1 MTGVEVLINLPSI
14 KFNKGYWYCV
24 PDKLEDQ
31 VEEGKRVMVQIG
43 KLMHEGYIVAVEQN
57 CLKVG
62 LKPVVKIL
70 DEVSVFDQRLLELA
84 GWMAEYYVCPVSLA
98 LKAMIPRL
106 LSKKKAWVIIPAVS
120 REEFDNINLEI
131 NNNMELME
139 RLWAEGEMSFST
151 ALKYTTRSQLKDLET
166 DGLIIN
172 TGSYKVRQQFKAG
185 YVYAILQFDYY
196 KDMPALS
203 KRASRQAEIMEL
215 ITNKG
220 QVDCEYLDKCYARAT
235 INSLI
240 NKGYIKI
247 EKKGIQQIDTRLVLT
262 QEQEKALNIINMKI
276 EAEYYE
282 EILLYGVTGSGK
294 TEVYIKAA
302 EQTIKQGKGVI
313 VLVPEIALTRH
324 LVSSFNARFRNMAV
338 LHSGMPPGERHDE
351 WKRIK
356 NGEIDLVL
364 GTRSAIFAPL
374 PAIGLIIIDEEQ
386 ETTYKQEDSPRYHAR
401 EVAIRRAQMDSAVF
415 LAGSATPS
423 VDTFYK
429 AMNGKMTLVTIKERI
444 GEAKLPRVTVEDLR
458 KSFHNGEKNII
469 SPYLQEKIEQT
480 INRGEQTI
488 LFINRRGYAP
498 ITICMQCGSIASC
511 PDCSVALTYHQDI
524 DQNVCHYCDYRANIP
539 NLCPVCGSTQIQQIG
554 FGTQKLEEEVHSLF
568 PGARISRLDR
578 DTSTKKGAQNTI
590 LEEMKK
596 HQIDILIGTQ
606 MVAKGLD
613 FPYVSL
619 VGVVDADGMLN
630 IPDFRAAERCF
641 QLIVQAGGRAGRGD
655 YPGEVV
661 IQSYNPENPVIQM
674 AAQQD
679 YFKFYQEE
687 IKLRKL
693 LHYPPFTNLLRV
705 VINSDN
711 EPDARKV
718 CRDMAEYINEII
730 DAREEDI
737 QILGPAPCPISKIRN
752 RYRYQ
757 VLVKCDNLLLICS
770 IAQYIIYR
778 GNNNTRVEIDI
789 NPLMT
794 M

>member
-31 VEEGKRVMVQIG
+31 VEEGKRVIVQIG

-98 LKAMIPRL
+98 LKAMIPKL
-106 LSKKKAWVIIPAVS
+106 LSKKKSWVIIPAVS
-120 REEFDNINLEI
+120 REEFVNINLEI
-131 NNNMELME
+131 NINMELME

-151 ALKYTTRSQLKDLET
+151 ALKYTTRSQLKDMET

-185 YVYAILQFDYY
+185 YVYAIQQFDYA
-196 KDMPALS
+196 KDMPVLS

-220 QVDCEYLDKCYARAT
+220 QVKCEHLDKCYARAT

-240 NKGYIKI
+240 NKGYLKI
-247 EKKGIQQIDTRLVLT
+247 EKKVIQQIDTKLVLT
-262 QEQEKALNIINMKI
+262 QEQEKALNIINKKI
-276 EAEYYE
+276 EAGNYE

-356 NGEIDLVL
+356 NGEVDLVL

-386 ETTYKQEDSPRYHAR
+386 ETTYKQEESPRYHAR
-401 EVAIRRAQMDSAVF
+401 EVAVRRAQMDSAVF

-480 INRGEQTI
+480 LNRGEQTI

-539 NLCPVCGSTQIQQIG
+539 NLCPVCGSTHIQQIG
-554 FGTQKLEEEVHSLF
+554 FGTQKLEEQVHSLF
-568 PGARISRLDR
+568 PGSRIIRLDR

-596 HQIDILIGTQ
+596 HQIDI
-606 MVAKGLD
+606 
-613 FPYVSL
+613 
-619 VGVVDADGMLN
+619 
-630 IPDFRAAERCF
+630 
-641 QLIVQAGGRAGRGD
+641 
-655 YPGEVV
+655 
-661 IQSYNPENPVIQM
+661 
-674 AAQQD
+674 
-679 YFKFYQEE
+679 
-687 IKLRKL
+687 
-693 LHYPPFTNLLRV
+693 
-705 VINSDN
+705 
-711 EPDARKV
+711 
-718 CRDMAEYINEII
+718 
-730 DAREEDI
+730 
-737 QILGPAPCPISKIRN
+737 
-752 RYRYQ
+752 
-757 VLVKCDNLLLICS
+757 
-770 IAQYIIYR
+770 
-778 GNNNTRVEIDI
+778 
-789 NPLMT
+789 
-794 M
+794 